1 MSAAMFA
8 KMKELEARV
17 KALEDLVR
25 PLEELIRQAK
35 DHAPIASPKMLK
47 LPEKPK
53 AA

>member
-8 KMKELEARV
+8 KIKELEMRI
-17 KALEDLVR
+17 KALEEQVQQLQSQR
-25 PLEELIRQAK
+25 PV
-35 DHAPIASPKMLK
+35 LK

>member
-17 KALEDLVR
+17 RALEEEIAQLKAQR
-25 PLEELIRQAK
+25 PV
-35 DHAPIASPKMLK
+35 LK
-47 LPEKPK
+47 LPEKGK